1 MQTTMT
7 YKANNMKKILG
18 FTLVVTLVLMMASCG
33 NSSKD
38 NKGELGD
45 KKVELEKKKKEKDKL
60 DADIRKL
67 EEDIAKADPNASS
80 VKKLVSVAPVQVQDF
95 VHYIELQGRIDAKN
109 TAYVGPRGQPGQVK
123 AVYITEGQTVHKGQL
138 LLKLDDAVARQQVAA
153 AQQQVAGLESQAR
166 LTQSVYERQ
175 ENLWK
180 QNIGTEVQVLQAKTA
195 AEAAQAQLNAARAT
209 ASQAGE
215 QVAHTNVVAEIS
227 GTIDKLN
234 VRVGEIFSGA
244 GADGKPQITIVNTS
258 DLKAYV
264 LVPENYLAR
273 VKVGAPIQVVLPEL
287 NNRVITTKVSVAGKL
302 IDPTTRSF
310 TAEAK
315 LPADKDLRANQAA
328 VVKIEDYKTANAIT
342 VPINVVQ
349 TDEKGKFLYIAE
361 TANGKTVARKRVV
374 ITGESYGGVTE
385 IKSGLQSNE
394 QIITEGYQSVYDGQ
408 AITVAK

>member
-18 FTLVVTLVLMMASCG
+18 FTLVITLVLMMASCG

-38 NKGELGD
+38 KKGDLGD

-67 EEDIAKADPNASS
+67 EEDIAKADPNAST
-80 VKKLVSVAPVQVQDF
+80 VKKLVSAAPAQVQDF
-95 VHYIELQGRIDAKN
+95 VHYIELQGRVDAKN

-123 AVYITEGQTVHKGQL
+123 AVYVTEGQVVRKGQL
-138 LLKLDDAVARQQVAA
+138 LLKLDDAVARQALAGAEQQAA
-153 AQQQVAGLESQAR
+153 AAEAQAK

-175 ENLWK
+175 QNLWK
-180 QNIGTEVQVLQAKTA
+180 QNIGTEVQVLQAKA
-195 AEAAQAQLNAARAT
+195 AADAAAAQLNALRAGANQAR
-209 ASQAGE
+209 E
-215 QVAHTNVVAEIS
+215 QIANTNVVAEIG
-227 GTIDKLN
+227 GTVDKLN
-234 VRVGEIFSGA
+234 VRVGEIFTGS
-244 GADGKPQITIVNTS
+244 DNDRKPQITIVNTS
-258 DLKAYV
+258 DLKAIA
-264 LVPENYLAR
+264 LVPENYLSR

-287 NNRVITTKVSVAGKL
+287 NNRVISTRVSVAGKL

-315 LPADKDLRANQAA
+315 LPVDKDLRANQAA
-328 VVKIEDYKTANAIT
+328 VVKIEDYKTANAVT

-349 TDEKGKFLYIAE
+349 SDEKGKFLYIVE
-361 TANGKTVARKRVV
+361 TANGKTVARKKVV
-374 ITGESYGGVTE
+374 ITGESYGGLTE
-385 IKSGLQSNE
+385 IKSGLQGNE

-408 AITVAK
+408 GITVAK